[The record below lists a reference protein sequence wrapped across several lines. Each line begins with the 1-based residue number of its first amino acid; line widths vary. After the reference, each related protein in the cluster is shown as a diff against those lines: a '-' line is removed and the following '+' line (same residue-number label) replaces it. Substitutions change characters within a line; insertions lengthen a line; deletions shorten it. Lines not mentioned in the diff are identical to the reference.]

1 MQDLTFW
8 SFIIA
13 TGDGKGVRMAADLWT
28 GAAGTLK
35 SLPPRRSME
44 FVQQLKASVD
54 IVRVIGE
61 YVRLRKASG
70 NRFQGLCPF
79 HNEKTPSFS
88 VYVDIQAY
96 KCFGCGATGD
106 VIKFVEQI
114 EGLSFYEAL
123 KSLAER
129 FGIPMPKRAD
139 HSDPETKLRGAIYD
153 MNEIA
158 LKMYL
163 AGFRSPTAA
172 AAREYVARRG
182 LTQTL
187 VEQFGLGYS
196 DPSGQALTRKLKE
209 EGYSAEQMEASG
221 LVRRR
226 EDGSFYD
233 YFRGRL
239 IFPIHSESGKV
250 VAFAGRTLKDEEP
263 KYLNSPQT
271 KVYHKS
277 DVLYN
282 LNRAR
287 NAIRKVEH
295 TILVEGYMD
304 VIGVYS
310 AGVEHVVASCGTAL
324 TTSQVRSLKRH
335 AERIVVNFDPD
346 RAGAAAAERSI
357 QMFLDEGMHVRVL
370 ELEGGLDPDE
380 YVKEYGA
387 ETYRAKAESAANF
400 FHWLADRARKKF
412 DISTAEGRMQGFQL
426 LLPAIQRIP
435 DKLERLA
442 VVNDVAAY
450 LRVDAGA
457 VLDQFRKAAAERKPV
472 ALKKEQVRS
481 VPKAEKI
488 LIQRM
493 LRDSEACAA
502 ALLQIAELPH
512 RSTLA
517 TGRILE
523 AILSAA
529 AQGETVEF
537 SRIEGRLDDGSKA
550 LLHDIA
556 FADDIDGSGES
567 VQDALNCLKTLEDS
581 GLDARRAELR
591 VRVREAERSG
601 NLQEALRW
609 TRELQRLSSPA
620 R

>member
-1 MQDLTFW
+1 
-8 SFIIA
+8 
-13 TGDGKGVRMAADLWT
+13 
-28 GAAGTLK
+28 
-35 SLPPRRSME
+35 ME

-70 NRFQGLCPF
+70 NRLQGLCPF

-114 EGLSFYEAL
+114 ENLSFYEAL
-123 KSLAER
+123 KSLAEQ
-129 FGIPMPKRAD
+129 FSIPMPKRAGY
-139 HSDPETKLRGAIYD
+139 SDPESKLRGSLYD
-153 MNEIA
+153 MNELA
-158 LKMYL
+158 LKL
-163 AGFRSPTAA
+163 FRAGYRSQAA
-172 AAREYVARRG
+172 AQAREYVARRG
-182 LTQTL
+182 LTPEL
-187 VEQFGLGYS
+187 VEQFGLGFA
-196 DPSGQALTRKLKE
+196 DPTGQALTRKLRA
-209 EGYSAEQMEASG
+209 EGFSAEQIEASG
-221 LVRRR
+221 LARKR
-226 EDGSFYD
+226 EDGGFYD

-250 VAFAGRTLKDEEP
+250 VAFAGRTLRDEEP

-271 KVYHKS
+271 KIYHKS

-287 NAIRKVEH
+287 NSIRKVEH
-295 TILVEGYMD
+295 SILVEGYMD
-304 VIGVYS
+304 VIGVFS
-310 AGVEHVVASCGTAL
+310 AGVEQVVASCGTAI
-324 TTSQVRSLKRH
+324 TSSQVRSLKRH
-335 AERIVVNFDPD
+335 SDRIVVNFDPD

-380 YVKEYGA
+380 YVKENGA
-387 ETYRAKAESAANF
+387 DVYRRKVETASNF

-412 DISTAEGRMQGFQL
+412 DVSSAEGRMQGFQL

-450 LRVDAGA
+450 LRVDPGA

-472 ALKKEQVRS
+472 AVRKQTVS
-481 VPKAEKI
+481 AVPKAEKI
-488 LIQRM
+488 LIQKM

-502 ALLQIAELPH
+502 ALPQVAELPNLG
-512 RSTLA
+512 RLA
-517 TGRILE
+517 AGRIFE
-523 AILSAA
+523 AIVTAA
-529 AQGETVEF
+529 SQGEAIEF
-537 SRIEGRLDDGSKA
+537 SRIEGRLDDTTKA

-581 GLDARRAELR
+581 DLEAQRAEMKA
-591 VRVREAERSG
+591 RVREAERSG

-609 TRELQRLSSPA
+609 TKELQKMSASTR
-620 R
+620 